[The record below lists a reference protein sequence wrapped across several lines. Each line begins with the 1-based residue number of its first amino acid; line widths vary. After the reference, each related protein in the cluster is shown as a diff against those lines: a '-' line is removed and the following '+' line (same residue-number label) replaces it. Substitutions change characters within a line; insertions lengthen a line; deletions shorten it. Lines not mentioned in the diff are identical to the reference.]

1 MDGDQKQTQS
11 QPQQPKATLPQRPQH
26 TSAVSDPQAK
36 PRPTNNNGNRR
47 YNNNPKGNSQGQ
59 GQGQGGQYHNDGQR
73 KGAPNPKRGK
83 KFVPNKPK
91 ANEHPPKEV
100 PEDNE
105 KTVVQP
111 VAEVASPGVLWSSIV
126 SQRGPV
132 AVAPEAVQQQA
143 PPPQQ
148 TQQQQQQAPPTVQ
161 QHPQKSRNRG
171 HANGQKK
178 EYQQKHPKEE
188 VGTEPV
194 SPPKEDYN
202 ADAKIEAIQN
212 AVVQQLSEMQTKADR
227 LKSLQEEIR
236 KIKEEKDVEIEG
248 LLNRKTNLSAQ
259 QKQLLED
266 LKSIENEIG
275 QIDTSIEQL
284 KKEKIQKIHV
294 LDEQSR
300 ALLSN

>member
-1 MDGDQKQTQS
+1 
-11 QPQQPKATLPQRPQH
+11 
-26 TSAVSDPQAK
+26 VSDPQAK
-36 PRPTNNNGNRR
+36 PRPNNNNGTRR
-47 YNNNPKGNSQGQ
+47 YNNNPPKGNSQGQ
-59 GQGQGGQYHNDGQR
+59 NQGGQYHNDGQR
-73 KGAPNPKRGK
+73 RAGPNPKRGK
-83 KFVPNKPK
+83 KFNPNKPK
-91 ANEHPPKEV
+91 TNEHLNKEAAG
-100 PEDNE
+100 EESE
-105 KTVVQP
+105 KNVVVQTA
-111 VAEVASPGVLWSSIV
+111 AEVVSPFPSWSSIV

-132 AVAPEAVQQQA
+132 VAAPEAVQQQA
-143 PPPQQ
+143 PPPQP
-148 TQQQQQQAPPTVQ
+148 TQQPAPAPATV
-161 QHPQKSRNRG
+161 QHPQKPRNRG
-171 HANGQKK
+171 HVNGQKK

-259 QKQLLED
+259 QKKLIED
-266 LKSIENEIG
+266 LKSIETEIG
-275 QIDTSIEQL
+275 QIDTNIELL